1 MQGLRKM
8 KLAINENREIKQ
20 YEALIKKLANDYYIK
35 YNKRYDIE
43 DLEQVARL
51 GVLSAIRSY
60 DPKFKTKKITHYY
73 NYANFYIKHLL
84 RSDTGII
91 HVPIRQMTN
100 PDILKPSL
108 VELDEYVNSDKTQTS
123 DYQNVDDL
131 DFLQEYF
138 SVLTDYQKDIIQKVY
153 IEGYTYDELAKEFNV
168 SRQAVNLAA
177 TNGMSK
183 MKQYAKGASVKTRT
197 KKLTV

>member
-108 VELDEYVNSDKTQTS
+108 VELDEYVNSNKTQTS

-183 MKQYAKGASVKTRT
+183 MKQYAKGASVKTRA

>member
-8 KLAINENREIKQ
+8 KSTINENREVRQ
-20 YEALIKKLANDYYIK
+20 YEPLIKKLANDYYIK

-60 DPKFKTKKITHYY
+60 DPQFKTKKITHYY

-91 HVPIRQMTN
+91 HVPIRQMSN
-100 PDILKPSL
+100 PNVAKPSL
-108 VELDEYVNSDKTQTS
+108 VELDEYVNSNKIQTS

-131 DFLQEYF
+131 ALLQEYF

-183 MKQYAKGASVKTRT
+183 MKQYAKGVSVKTRT
-197 KKLTV
+197 RKLTV

>member
-1 MQGLRKM
+1 M

-168 SRQAVNLAA
+168 SRRAVNLAA

>member
-1 MQGLRKM
+1 MLGLKKM
-8 KLAINENREIKQ
+8 KLQVNEDREIKQ
-20 YEALIKKLANDYYIK
+20 YEALIKKLANGYYLK
-35 YNKRYDIE
+35 YNKRYDLE

-51 GVLSAIRSY
+51 GVLSAIRTY
-60 DPKFKTKKITHYY
+60 DPSFKTKKITHYY

-84 RSDTGII
+84 RSDTGVI
-91 HVPIRQMTN
+91 HVPIRQLTN
-100 PDILKPSL
+100 PEVSKPSL
-108 VELDEYVNSDKTQTS
+108 VELDEYTSSEKTKT
-123 DYQNVDDL
+123 DDFQNIDNL
-131 DFLQEYF
+131 DFLEEYY

-177 TNGMSK
+177 TNGLSK
-183 MKQYAKGASVKTRT
+183 MKQYAKGASVKTRN

>member
-1 MQGLRKM
+1 M

>member
-8 KLAINENREIKQ
+8 KLPINEDREIKQ
-20 YEALIKKLANDYYIK
+20 YEALIKKLANDYYLK
-35 YNKRYDIE
+35 YNKKYDIE

-51 GVLSAIRSY
+51 GVLSAIRTY
-60 DPKFKTKKITHYY
+60 DTKYKTKKITHYY

-84 RSDTGII
+84 RSDTGVI
-91 HVPIRQMTN
+91 HIPIRQMSN
-100 PDILKPSL
+100 PDVAKPSL
-108 VELDEYVNSDKTQTS
+108 VELDEYINSNKTQNS

-183 MKQYAKGASVKTRT
+183 MKQYAKGASVKTRS